1 METPQQGQR
10 LEMGITVDEKIEIS
24 QESLFGLN
32 TIILSTAQVNV
43 LIGWL
48 QALNQEVLSR
58 RAAKGVV
65 ATNITKGGTHDPR

>member
-58 RAAKGVV
+58 RAAEGAV